1 MFARQALHTP
11 DGHCVHTKWAPHT
24 HTKRAPHTS
33 SIHRACTRQTSHAR
47 QTGTALAL
55 RVHQADITHALGVH
69 QVGTM
74 SSLSHTSSHTRHMWA
89 MKLVQMEGEV
99 YFGI

>member
-1 MFARQALHTP
+1 MLARQAQH
-11 DGHCVHTKWAPHT
+11 
-24 HTKRAPHTS
+24 
-33 SIHRACTRQTSHAR
+33 AC

-55 RVHQADITHALGVH
+55 RVHQADIAHALGMH
-69 QVGTM
+69 QVGTV
-74 SSLSHTSSHTRHMWA
+74 SALGHTSAHTRHMWA